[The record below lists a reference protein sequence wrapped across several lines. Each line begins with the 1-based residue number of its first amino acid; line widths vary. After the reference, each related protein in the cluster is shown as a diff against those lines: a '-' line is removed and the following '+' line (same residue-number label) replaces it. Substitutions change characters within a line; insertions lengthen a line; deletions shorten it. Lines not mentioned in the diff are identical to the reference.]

1 MHSSMALGHK
11 AHYTLALTCFQLA
24 GEDSRWWW
32 SVLLNFTMNASALV
46 TVALTFFQ
54 LAGEDSRWW
63 WRSFLCGG
71 SVAMRGQQVL
81 MEKDT
86 RLLRLWKQYG
96 CDGIVNFHFPS
107 TVHRLMILMAGLSLL
122 SFSISLEN
130 SMDFYA
136 LHNWDIMAAPWI
148 SMLYITG
155 T

>member
-1 MHSSMALGHK
+1 M
-11 AHYTLALTCFQLA
+11 
-24 GEDSRWWW
+24 
-32 SVLLNFTMNASALV
+32 
-46 TVALTFFQ
+46 
-54 LAGEDSRWW
+54 
-63 WRSFLCGG
+63 GG
-71 SVAMRGQQVL
+71 PQVL

-136 LHNWDIMAAPWI
+136 LHNWDIMGAWRIIFIPSPQVSKGGSGFTDIPRTHTYPAVFRPTKRI
-148 SMLYITG
+148 S
-155 T
+155 